1 MTILSWLFGTIF
13 GMVLFCHDF
22 VVTIFNTVFFVTDYV
37 VIIFGMVFVTVISTV
52 DVVMDLGMG

>member
-1 MTILSWLFGTIF
+1 
-13 GMVLFCHDF
+13 MVLFCHDF

-37 VIIFGMVFVTVISTV
+37 VIIFGMVFATVISTV